1 MSESRQAGFSVIE
14 ILVAVAIISIM
25 AAVAVPKFNTAI
37 MTANTAKVQSDLT
50 TLDAAIA
57 VYQLE
62 HGTAPANI
70 DALSDY
76 VSDIGNLKPPK
87 GKCKLKNGE
96 KVELNG
102 TAVYSLENK
111 AEGTRAVCSGHTAGE
126 FGNGSGNEQTNNSP
140 SI

>member
-1 MSESRQAGFSVIE
+1 MSESKQAGFSVIGV
-14 ILVAVAIISIM
+14 LVAVAIISVM
-25 AAVAVPKFNTAI
+25 AAVAVPKFTATI

-62 HGTAPANI
+62 HGTPPASI

-76 VSDIGNLKPPK
+76 VSDIGSLKPPK
-87 GKCKLKNGE
+87 GICKLKNGDQ
-96 KVELNG
+96 VELTS
-102 TAVYSLENK
+102 TAVYALEKK

-126 FGNGSGNEQTNNSP
+126 FGNGSSNEQTNNP
-140 SI
+140 PAI